1 MILASTYCVFLAA
14 GLSEHLCTLSQL
26 SIQEHPQPHR
36 RLLLGLAHGW
46 SAPVDND
53 DVVSRAHRHGAV
65 TGGLTIAT
73 SVEDS
78 NLEQRTDINI
88 VPSNGGVMLSGG
100 GNLSTRGHLS

>member
-36 RLLLGLAHGW
+36 CLLLGLAHGW
-46 SAPVDND
+46 SAPVNDD
-53 DVVSRAHRHGAV
+53 DVVSRAHCHGTV

-78 NLEQRTDINI
+78 NLEKRTDIN
-88 VPSNGGVMLSGG
+88 VTSNGGVMLSGG